1 MLIKSILSVVFA
13 PLLYLRPRFRQDQDW
28 SYRQALANTFIKV
41 FLYIFVLFRTKP
53 PLSLKPGLDGDRF
66 VAIEPGAPELY
77 TTITVDDEI
86 QPVTVGGTWFPS
98 LYQYNTTTT
107 QDKHVV
113 LHFHGGSYILGDG
126 RTSSC
131 QFLANRLLERTSV
144 SHVFSLQYRL
154 ACNPNG
160 RFPAQLQDAISAY
173 SYLLHTLHI
182 PASRIVLSGDS
193 AGGHLALALLR
204 YIGHYDD
211 EKVLPPPT
219 CAWLFSPWCDV
230 PAVRNKDLWDN
241 LPNLHTDY
249 IPPSFSTWGAKHFIG
264 NLEITSEVEPYLA
277 PLWHPFILPSPVLI
291 VSGGREV
298 MSREHDRLARHLGKI
313 QQNEG
318 RVEYFVQD
326 NVPHDLLM
334 VAWILNFPKEADQCA
349 ARAGTF
355 LTRMQAISEEDATHV
370 PSLAFESQ

>member
-1 MLIKSILSVVFA
+1 MNSILTAPFA
-13 PLLYLRPRFRQDQDW
+13 PLLYLSRRFRQDPEW
-28 SYRQALANTFIKV
+28 SYRQALGNTFIKV
-41 FLYIFVLFRTKP
+41 FLRIFVVFRTKP

-66 VAIEPGAPELY
+66 VVIEPGPPELY

-86 QPVTVGGTWFPS
+86 QPVAVGGTWFPS

-113 LHFHGGSYILGDG
+113 LYFHGGSYILGDG
-126 RTSSC
+126 RSSSC
-131 QFLANRLLERTSV
+131 QFVANSLLSHTPI

-182 PASRIVLSGDS
+182 PASRIVFSGDS
-193 AGGHLALALLR
+193 AGGHLVLALLR
-204 YIGHYDD
+204 YIMDYDD
-211 EKVLPPPT
+211 EKVLPSPT
-219 CAWLFSPWCDV
+219 CSWLFSPWCDI
-230 PAVRNKDLWDN
+230 PGARIKHLWQNIPNVR
-241 LPNLHTDY
+241 TDY
-249 IPPSFSTWGAKHFIG
+249 IPPSFPAWGAKHLIG
-264 NLEITSEVEPYLA
+264 NLQITPEFAPYLA
-277 PLWHPFILPSPVLI
+277 PIWYPFVLPSPVLI

-298 MSREHDRLARHLGKI
+298 MCQEHDRLARHLSKM

-326 NVPHDLLM
+326 LMPHDIMM
-334 VAWILNFPKEADQCA
+334 VAWILNFRKEADQCA
-349 ARAGTF
+349 VMAGTF
-355 LTRMQAISEEDATHV
+355 LTRMQASEEDSTTV
-370 PSLAFESQ
+370 PSVAY

>member
-1 MLIKSILSVVFA
+1 MNSILSAPFA
-13 PLLYLRPRFRQDQDW
+13 PLLYLRPRFRQDRDW

-41 FLYIFVLFRTKP
+41 FLRIFVAFHTKP

-66 VAIEPGAPELY
+66 VVIEPGAPELY
-77 TTITVDDEI
+77 TRITVDDEI
-86 QPVTVGGTWFPS
+86 QPVAVGGTWFPS

-131 QFLANRLLERTSV
+131 QFLANSLLEHTPT

-204 YIGHYDD
+204 YITDYDD
-211 EKVLPPPT
+211 EQVLPSPT
-219 CAWLFSPWCDV
+219 CSWLFSPWCDI
-230 PAVRNKDLWDN
+230 PGSRDKHLWDN
-241 LPNLHTDY
+241 TPNVQADY
-249 IPPSFSTWGAKHFIG
+249 IPPSFPAWGAKHV
-264 NLEITSEVEPYLA
+264 TSEFAPYLA
-277 PLWHPFILPSPVLI
+277 PIWHPFILPSPVLI

-298 MSREHDRLARHLGKI
+298 MCLEHDRLARHLGKMR
-313 QQNEG
+313 QNEG

-326 NVPHDLLM
+326 LLPHDVLM
-334 VAWILNFPKEADQCA
+334 VAWILNFRKEADQCA
-349 ARAGTF
+349 VKAGTF
-355 LTRMQAISEEDATHV
+355 LSRMQVISEEDGSEV
-370 PSLAFESQ
+370 PSVAFESQ